1 MYIVMTNGKRE
12 ILSEPEN
19 STKENLKSLN
29 SQLKNRKSLNRY
41 VPCSVD
47 GEIENLAYNRIFLG
61 ILVGSRQK
69 KRNLTPNYFIIV
81 KNESEN
87 TRHAYYEAMNKSK
100 AMDII
105 KKKLGR
111 EMIIIHGKKMPLEL
125 NIPDEV
131 TG

>member
-1 MYIVMTNGKRE
+1 MTNGKRE

-29 SQLKNRKSLNRY
+29 GQLKIRKSLNRY
-41 VPCSVD
+41 VPCSED
-47 GEIENLAYNRIFLG
+47 GGIDDLAYNRIFLG
-61 ILVGSRQK
+61 ILVGSKQK

-81 KNESEN
+81 KNESDN
-87 TRHAYYEAMNKSK
+87 TGHAYYEAINKSG
-100 AMDII
+100 AIDII

-125 NIPDEV
+125 DIPDEV
-131 TG
+131 NG

>member
-1 MYIVMTNGKRE
+1 MTNGNRD
-12 ILSEPEN
+12 ILSEPEE

-29 SQLKNRKSLNRY
+29 GQLKSRKSPNRY
-41 VPCSVD
+41 VPCTVD
-47 GEIENLAYNRIFLG
+47 GEIEDLAYNRIFLG
-61 ILVGSRQK
+61 ILVGSKQK
-69 KRNLTPNYFIIV
+69 KRNHVPNYFIIV

-87 TRHAYYEAMNKSK
+87 AGYAYHEAMNKSK